1 MDERLKDALA
11 SAGGVLAEAM
21 RAGLGERGLPC
32 EVSMRVRNG
41 RVHVVSASAAVRDAE
56 LGAPGRPPA
65 GVLEGIGRAVAPQVA
80 AAVADV
86 LRGRNG

>member
-21 RAGLGERGLPC
+21 RAGLGARGLPG
-32 EVSMRVRNG
+32 ELSVRVGEG

-56 LGAPGRPPA
+56 VGAPGRPPS
-65 GVLEGIGRAVAPQVA
+65 GVMEGIGREAAPRVA
-80 AAVADV
+80 AALAEA
-86 LRGRNG
+86 LRGFRS